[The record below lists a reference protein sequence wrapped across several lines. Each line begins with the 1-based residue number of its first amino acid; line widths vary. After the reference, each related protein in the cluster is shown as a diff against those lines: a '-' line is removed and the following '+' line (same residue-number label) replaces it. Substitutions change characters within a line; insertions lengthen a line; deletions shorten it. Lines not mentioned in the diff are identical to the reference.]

1 MISIGAPKYFKFLFQ
16 FTKFTENIFFPQN
29 FWANIFKH
37 QQKYLLKCIYFSKER
52 TEQVLRQISEWIFA

>member
-1 MISIGAPKYFKFLFQ
+1 MISIGAAKYFKFLFQ

-37 QQKYLLKCIYFSKER
+37 QQKYRKCIYFSNER
-52 TEQVLRQISEWIFA
+52 KEQVP

>member
-1 MISIGAPKYFKFLFQ
+1 MISIGAAKYIKFLFQ

-37 QQKYLLKCIYFSKER
+37 QQKYLRKCIYFSNER
-52 TEQVLRQISEWIFA
+52 KEQVP